1 MIGTLPLTF
10 WLFGCIVA
18 LAVMV
23 MALMVIAAA

>member
-10 WLFGCIVA
+10 WLFGGIVA